1 MIRLDV
7 IDWVGRM
14 STSNCTVNVSNVAP
28 VIDLIIEGSEV
39 SSPKT
44 WNFFEDEE
52 ITLLST
58 ISETGDDLTTI
69 QYSWYIDGE
78 LVSNSA
84 NYSLTGLEAGDYQL
98 RLVVVD
104 DDGAEE
110 TYNLELSVKST
121 PKSGSSNF
129 NIAALIVIIG
139 IAGFSMFM
147 FKRMNSP
154 ESSSANLPKWNAGGH
169 NELLSNKEDPND
181 ENRLWE

>member
-1 MIRLDV
+1 MSGEYSIRLDV

-14 STSNCTVNVSNVAP
+14 STSDCIINVSNVAP

-52 ITLLST
+52 ITLVST
-58 ISETGDDLTTI
+58 ISETGDDLNTI
-69 QYSWYIDGE
+69 QYSWYIDDE

-84 NYSLTGLEAGDYQL
+84 NYSPEGLDVGEYQL
-98 RLVVVD
+98 RLVVID

-110 TYNLELSVKST
+110 TYNLELSVKPT
-121 PKSGSSNF
+121 PKSDTTNF

-139 IAGFSMFM
+139 IIGFSVFM
-147 FKRMNSP
+147 FKRMSST
-154 ESSSANLPKWNAGGH
+154 ESSSTNLPKWNDGSN
-169 NELLSNKEDPND
+169 NEIRIKQRGP
-181 ENRLWE
+181 R

>member
-1 MIRLDV
+1 
-7 IDWVGRM
+7 M
-14 STSNCTVNVSNVAP
+14 STSDCTVNVSNVAP

-52 ITLLST
+52 ITLVSA
-58 ISETGDDLTTI
+58 IRETGDDLATI
-69 QYSWYIDGE
+69 QYSWYIDDE

-84 NYSLTGLEAGDYQL
+84 NYSPVGLEAGEYQL

-110 TYNLELSVKST
+110 KYNLELSVNSNQNLIPT
-121 PKSGSSNF
+121 NF

-139 IAGFSMFM
+139 IIAFSVFM
-147 FKRMNSP
+147 FKRMSST
-154 ESSSANLPKWNAGGH
+154 ESSSTNLPKWDAGGNNEH
-169 NELLSNKEDPND
+169 NQIKRIQMMKIDCGNEILSYY
-181 ENRLWE
+181 